1 MNRWLLRLTEQISLA
16 HNEIAIKETLQ
27 RITNQAGFDHYAYL
41 SLQGETEKAI
51 STYPEEWQDRY
62 FERSYAR
69 IDPVILSARS
79 GQEAFSWSNASTR
92 RQNKDRRAFFG
103 EAAEFGIRSG
113 ITIPIKFGFA
123 RMAML
128 TFASSRADSGDAQS
142 LDPVLAAAA
151 ACHVHSRVE
160 LVGIKP
166 TNHTPIRL
174 RADELT
180 CLRWSSEGKSMRAI
194 ATIEDFKYSN
204 VAFFLRNAKRAL
216 GAATLPQATALAKE
230 FGLI

>member
-1 MNRWLLRLTEQISLA
+1 MNLWLQRLTEQISLG

-27 RITNQAGFDHYAYL
+27 KITVQAGFDGYAFL

-51 STYPEEWQDRY
+51 SSYPEEWQDRY
-62 FERSYAR
+62 FEKNYAR
-69 IDPVILSARS
+69 LDPVILSARS
-79 GQEAFSWSNASTR
+79 EEAAFSWSNVASK
-92 RQNKDRRAFFG
+92 RQSKECRAFFG

-113 ITIPIKFGFA
+113 ITIPVKMGFA

-128 TFASSRADSGDAQS
+128 TFASSEAEFGATQS
-142 LDPVLAAAA
+142 FSPVLAAHA
-151 ACHVHSRVE
+151 ACHVYSRVE
-160 LVGIKP
+160 LVGIRP

-174 RADELT
+174 RAGELT
-180 CLRWSSEGKSMRAI
+180 CLRWSSEGKTMEDIAI
-194 ATIEDFKYSN
+194 IENTTYSN
-204 VAFFLRNAKRAL
+204 VAFFLRKAKQAL

>member
-1 MNRWLLRLTEQISLA
+1 MDRWLQRLTEQISLA
-16 HNEIAIKETLQ
+16 HDEIAIRETLQ
-27 RITNQAGFDHYAYL
+27 KITVQAGFDSYAYL

-51 STYPEEWQDRY
+51 STYPQDWQHRY
-62 FERSYAR
+62 FEKSYAR
-69 IDPVILSARS
+69 IDPVIRSARS
-79 GQEAFSWSNASTR
+79 EHAAFSWSNVPTKRQSKER
-92 RQNKDRRAFFG
+92 RTFFG

-113 ITIPIKFGFA
+113 ITIPVKIGFA

-128 TFASSRADSGDAQS
+128 TFASSTAEFGGAQS
-142 LDPVLAAAA
+142 FSPVTAASA
-151 ACHVHSRVE
+151 ACHVYSRVD

-174 RADELT
+174 RAGELT
-180 CLRWSSEGKSMRAI
+180 CLRWSSEGKTMEDI
-194 ATIEDFKYSN
+194 ATLENIRYSS